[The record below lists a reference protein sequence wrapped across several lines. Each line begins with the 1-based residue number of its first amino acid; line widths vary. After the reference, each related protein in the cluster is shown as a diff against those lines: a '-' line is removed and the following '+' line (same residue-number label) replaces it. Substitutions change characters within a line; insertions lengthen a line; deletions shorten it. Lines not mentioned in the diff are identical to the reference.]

1 MVKNKNAKHLLI
13 SKEKR
18 YEESAYF
25 IKRWDVAPTNMKKK
39 KQEQQSSITKIIDNA
54 TPFLDQLL

>member
-1 MVKNKNAKHLLI
+1 MGCGPNKH
-13 SKEKR
+13 E
-18 YEESAYF
+18 
-25 IKRWDVAPTNMKKK
+25 KK

>member
-13 SKEKR
+13 SKQKR
-18 YEESAYF
+18 YEKSAYF

-39 KQEQQSSITKIIDNA
+39 KTRTTKFYNKNN
-54 TPFLDQLL
+54 

>member
-13 SKEKR
+13 SKQKR
-18 YEESAYF
+18 YEKSAYF

-39 KQEQQSSITKIIDNA
+39 TRTTKFYNKNN
-54 TPFLDQLL
+54 